1 MPKSLNSRGLCKHQK
16 HCARF
21 GFKFIHNICHWLQTE
36 IVMIYSAISGECRI
50 YISDDDIS
58 FWEENDVS
66 PTIDIDSMRDF
77 VRRFVNGQLAGIWLD
92 LLCAIFIMHSALCVN

>member
-1 MPKSLNSRGLCKHQK
+1 MSY
-16 HCARF
+16 F
-21 GFKFIHNICHWLQTE
+21 
-36 IVMIYSAISGECRI
+36 AISDECRI

-77 VRRFVNGQLAGIWLD
+77 VRIFVNGELAGIWLGFFG
-92 LLCAIFIMHSALCVN
+92 AILSCIPVLCVIAVLNSPGIVKVPFR

>member
-1 MPKSLNSRGLCKHQK
+1 MS
-16 HCARF
+16 
-21 GFKFIHNICHWLQTE
+21 
-36 IVMIYSAISGECRI
+36 YSAISGECRI

-77 VRRFVNGQLAGIWLD
+77 VRIFVNGQLAGIWLGFFCAI
-92 LLCAIFIMHSALCVN
+92 LLCISFLCVIALSNSPGTIKVYFRH